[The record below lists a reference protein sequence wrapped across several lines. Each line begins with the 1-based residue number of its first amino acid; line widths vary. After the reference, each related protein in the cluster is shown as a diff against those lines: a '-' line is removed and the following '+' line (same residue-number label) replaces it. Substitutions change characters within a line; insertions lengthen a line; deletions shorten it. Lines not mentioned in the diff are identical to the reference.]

1 MVRDENTYNNIDVTK
16 PRRRPLPPTKPN
28 TRPSPPPRQPTR
40 DLSFY
45 MGAVKS
51 ARHALDGKQVAAY
64 FSLENCLRGLALL
77 CDRLFG
83 ITLQRVRRLDY
94 RDGR

>member
-1 MVRDENTYNNIDVTK
+1 
-16 PRRRPLPPTKPN
+16 
-28 TRPSPPPRQPTR
+28 
-40 DLSFY
+40 

-83 ITLQRVRRLDY
+83 ITLQRVRGLDY